1 MRLTRAALLMGV
13 AFLPIAAS
21 AATPARKPAPKVAA
35 ATATAVKPIAYTTR
49 TLANGLRVYAIRDTK
64 TANVSV
70 QVWYDVG
77 SKDDPKG
84 RSGFA
89 HMFEHLMFKATRNLK
104 SENFDRLTE
113 DVGGY
118 NNASTNEDYT
128 NYYEVVPA
136 NHLERLL
143 FAEADRM
150 ASLVVEPV
158 SYASERDVV
167 KEELRQRTLATPY
180 GKLYSIYYPEI
191 SYRVH
196 PYARPGIGSL
206 ENLEAATIDDVRA
219 FHATYYRPD
228 NAVLVVA
235 GNFDPAQLDHWVDN
249 YFAGIK
255 RPDRPIPRV
264 TVTEPARTAPT
275 RYTVYEPNTPL
286 PAVLISYQVPSDDN
300 ADIPALTV
308 LDAILSRGDSSRLY
322 QDLIY
327 RDQLAQSAN
336 TFLDTKQGMGA
347 FVVTATLADGKSVA
361 DGEKALLAEVARAR
375 DALVAPA
382 ELSRAKNQLITA
394 TIESRETAEGKA
406 STIARSVVIDGDPA
420 AADKQLAAIGKV
432 TAADIQRVARKY
444 LTDSGSATIHY
455 LPAEMA
461 PKDGSKGDKIAVAD
475 TVQVAELTTP
485 GKVEVVTPASD
496 ADRVAIPA
504 PAKPVVAALPAPV
517 TMTLAN
523 GMTLIV
529 VEKHDLPFIT
539 TQVLANGGGA
549 ADPADRAGLNSLT
562 ADLMTKGTRTRSAT
576 QIANDVEKLGGSI
589 GSSVGWDSAAVTLQV
604 KSDQIAPAMAV
615 LADVARNPVFATEE
629 LERDRAQTIDSVQV
643 QLKNPA
649 RLASL
654 VAARTV
660 MGGGPY
666 GHAIAGTP
674 TSLKAITRSDVQA
687 AYARTWAPGRATLVM
702 VGDITPVAAKA
713 LAETNFGSWQAKA
726 AAVVPPSGAVAA
738 APPRIIVVDMP
749 DAGQAGV
756 VVARPGIARS
766 DPDFYAASV
775 ANATLG
781 VGFSSRLNQEIRIKR
796 GLAYGAASGIAA
808 RRQPGYVAASTQ
820 TKNPSAPEVVGL
832 IIDTMKGMGAA
843 PVPNDEL
850 ASRKAVLIGDFGRDT
865 ETTEGIAGVL
875 GEYVVENVPLSE
887 LKAFTPKVEGVDAAA
902 VQRVAQR
909 LLDPTGA
916 SVIVVGDAKLFLD
929 DLRKKYPNVEVIPAD
944 KVNLDS
950 VSLRPSAAN

>member
-1 MRLTRAALLMGV
+1 MRLTRAALLMGAALIPV
-13 AFLPIAAS
+13 AAT
-21 AATPARKPAPKVAA
+21 AATPAQKAAPRTAAVAS
-35 ATATAVKPIAYTTR
+35 ATAVKPIAYTVR

-84 RSGFA
+84 KSGFA
-89 HMFEHLMFKATRNLK
+89 HMFEHLMFKATKNLK

-118 NNASTNEDYT
+118 NNASTNDDYT
-128 NYYEVVPA
+128 NYFEVVPA

-167 KEELRQRTLATPY
+167 KEELRLRTLATPY

-235 GNFDPAQLDHWVDN
+235 GNFDPAQLNQWVDT

-255 RPDRPIPRV
+255 KPDRPIPRV
-264 TVTEPARTAPT
+264 TVAEPPRTAPT

-286 PAVLISYQVPSDDN
+286 PAVLISYQVPPDN
-300 ADIPALTV
+300 NPDIPALTL

-322 QDLIY
+322 QDLVY

-336 TFLDTKQGMGA
+336 TFLDTKQGTGS
-347 FVVTATLADGKSVA
+347 FVVTATMADGKSVA
-361 DGEKALLAEVARAR
+361 DGEKALRAEVARAR
-375 DALVAPA
+375 DTQVTPA
-382 ELSRAKNQLITA
+382 ELTRAKNQLITA
-394 TIESRETAEGKA
+394 TIESRETADGKA
-406 STIARSVVIDGDPA
+406 STIARSVIIDGDPA

-444 LTDSGSATIHY
+444 LTDNGSAMINY
-455 LPAEMA
+455 MPAEMA
-461 PKDGSKGDKIAVAD
+461 PKDGPKGDKIAVAD
-475 TVQVAELTTP
+475 TVEVAELKTP
-485 GKVEVVTPASD
+485 GNVEVVKPASD
-496 ADRVAIPA
+496 ADRVAVPA

-517 TMTLAN
+517 TATLAN
-523 GMTLIV
+523 GMKLIV
-529 VEKHDLPFIT
+529 VEKHDLPLIT

-549 ADPADRAGLNSLT
+549 ADPADRAGLNSLA
-562 ADLMTKGTRTRSAT
+562 ADLMTKGTKTRSAT
-576 QIANDVEKLGGSI
+576 QIANEVEKLGGSI
-589 GSSVGWDSAAVTLQV
+589 SSAVAWDAAAVTLQV

-615 LADVARNPVFATEE
+615 LADVARNPVFTAEE

-643 QLKNPA
+643 QLKNPG

-666 GHAIAGTP
+666 GHPIAGTP
-674 TSLKAITRSDVQA
+674 TSLKAITRSEVQT
-687 AYARTWAPGRATLVM
+687 AYARTWAPARATMVM
-702 VGDITPVAAKA
+702 VGDITPAAAKA
-713 LAETNFGSWQAKA
+713 LAEANFGSWQAKA
-726 AAVVPPSGAVAA
+726 APVAA
-738 APPRIIVVDMP
+738 PKTDSATATPRIIVVDMP
-749 DAGQAGV
+749 NAGQAGV

-796 GLAYGAASGIAA
+796 GLAYGAGSGIAA
-808 RRQPGYVAASTQ
+808 RRQPGYVAANTQ

-832 IIDTMKGMGAA
+832 IIDTMKGMGSA

-865 ETTEGIAGVL
+865 ETTGGIAGVL
-875 GEYVVENVPLSE
+875 GDYVVENVPLSE
-887 LKAFTPKVEGVDAAA
+887 LKAFTPKIEGVDAAE

-909 LLDPTGA
+909 LLDPTDA

-950 VSLRPSAAN
+950 TTLR

>member
-1 MRLTRAALLMGV
+1 MRLTRAALLLGV
-13 AFLPIAAS
+13 VLLPVAVVAA
-21 AATPARKPAPKVAA
+21 PARKAPAKAA
-35 ATATAVKPIAYTTR
+35 PAAKPSSVKPIAYTTR

-84 RSGFA
+84 KSGFA

-118 NNASTNEDYT
+118 NNASTNDDYT

-167 KEELRQRTLATPY
+167 KEELRLRTLATPY

-191 SYRVH
+191 SYKFH

-235 GNFDPAQLDHWVDN
+235 GNFDPAELDAWIDK

-255 RPDRPIPRV
+255 KPDRPIPRV
-264 TVTEPARTAPT
+264 TVTEPERTKAES
-275 RYTVYEPNTPL
+275 YVVYEPNTPL
-286 PAVLISYQVPSDDN
+286 PAVLISYPVPSDND
-300 ADIPALTV
+300 ADIPALTL

-322 QDLIY
+322 QDLVY

-336 TFLDTKQGMGA
+336 TFLDSKQGTGS
-347 FVVTATLADGKSVA
+347 FVVTATMADGKDVA
-361 DGEKALLAEVARAR
+361 EGEKALRAQIARVR
-375 DALVAPA
+375 DVPVTAA
-382 ELSRAKNQLITA
+382 ELTRAKNQLITA
-394 TIESRETAEGKA
+394 TIQSRETADGKA
-406 STIARSVVIDGDPA
+406 STIARSVIIDGDPA
-420 AADKQLAAIGKV
+420 AADKQLAAIARV
-432 TAADIQRVARKY
+432 TPADILRVARKY
-444 LTDSGSATIHY
+444 LTDNRSASIRY
-455 LPAEMA
+455 MPAEMA
-461 PKDGSKGDKIAVAD
+461 PKDGPKGDLIKVAD
-475 TVQVAELTTP
+475 TVTVADLKNP
-485 GKVEVVTPASD
+485 GNVAIITPASD
-496 ADRVAIPA
+496 ADRVAVPD

-517 TMTLAN
+517 TMKLTN

-529 VEKHDLPFIT
+529 VEKHDLPLLTVQMI
-539 TQVLANGGGA
+539 AAGGGGA
-549 ADPADRAGLNSLT
+549 DPKGRAGLNSLT
-562 ADLMTKGTRTRSAT
+562 ADLMVKGTKTRSAT
-576 QIANDVEKLGGSI
+576 QIANEVEKLGGSI
-589 GSSVGWDSAAVTLQV
+589 SSGAGWDASAVTLEV
-604 KSDQIAPAMAV
+604 KSDQIVPAMAV
-615 LADVARNPVFATEE
+615 LADVVRNPVFTGEE
-629 LERDRAQTIDSVQV
+629 IERARAQTIDGVQV
-643 QLKNPA
+643 QLKNPG
-649 RLASL
+649 RLAGL
-654 VAARTV
+654 VATKV
-660 MGGGPY
+660 VLGDSPY
-666 GHAIAGTP
+666 GHSLAGTP
-674 TSLKAITRSDVQA
+674 VSLKAITRADVTG
-687 AYARTWAPGRATLVM
+687 AYGATWQPGSATLIM
-702 VGDITPVAAKA
+702 VGDITPAAAKA
-713 LAETNFGSWQAKA
+713 LAEKNFGTWKA
-726 AAVVPPSGAVAA
+726 APSSSKKAPLSAPAA
-738 APPRIIVVDMP
+738 TTPRIIVVDMP
-749 DAGQAGV
+749 NAGQAGV

-796 GLAYGAASGIAA
+796 GLAYGAGSGLAA
-808 RRQPGYVAASTQ
+808 RRGPGYVSANTQ

-843 PVPNDEL
+843 PVPAGEL

-865 ETTEGIAGVL
+865 ETTGGIAGIL
-875 GEYVVENVPLSE
+875 GDYVVEEIPLSE
-887 LKAFTPKVEGVDAAA
+887 LKAFTPKIDGIDAAA
-902 VQRVAQR
+902 VQRAAQR

-916 SVIVVGDAKLFLD
+916 SIIVVGDAKLFID
-929 DLRKKYPNVEVIPAD
+929 ELRKKYPNVEVIGAD
-944 KVNLDS
+944 KLNLDS
-950 VSLRPSAAN
+950 PTLK